1 MIFIIVMYIWKVYLF
16 GSILILEIVTPIKK

>member
-1 MIFIIVMYIWKVYLF
+1 MIFIVVMYIWKVYLF